1 MSERAVKTVNSS
13 NVMSSNHFHYAV
25 LICHT
30 YNLAMADCIT
40 DGIMSFSIRS
50 DLPQLLAREPGL
62 YTAYKTF
69 CHSMYWINGLLPRFI
84 RSCLNWPRP

>member
-13 NVMSSNHFHYAV
+13 NVMSSDHFHYAV

-50 DLPQLLAREPGL
+50 DLPQLLARESGL
-62 YTAYKTF
+62 YTAYKT
-69 CHSMYWINGLLPRFI
+69 SVI
-84 RSCLNWPRP
+84 RCIGSTACCLASFDHA